1 MKKLNSILLIDD
13 DMATNFISKMLIK
26 KAAITDNIV
35 FAFNG
40 RQGLDYL
47 TNSGEYQSED
57 RTFPVPMLILLDINM
72 PLMSGFEVLDEIN
85 KKGIKMKIIAQ
96 TAFAMPEERQKC
108 LNSGC
113 QGYVS
118 KPIRKDDLFKEINN
132 VLAL

>member
-1 MKKLNSILLIDD
+1 MHAQNGKEL
-13 DMATNFISKMLIK
+13 MEMLETI
-26 KAAITDNIV
+26 IPD
-35 FAFNG
+35 
-40 RQGLDYL
+40 
-47 TNSGEYQSED
+47 
-57 RTFPVPMLILLDINM
+57 LILLDINM